1 MILDVLAYPNK
12 KLYQISKEVDKF
24 DNNLANFLDDM
35 YDTMIAKNGIGLAA
49 IQVGVAKRVLI
60 INLVDKESNEQK
72 KEDLLEMVK

>member
-49 IQVGVAKRVLI
+49 IQVGVA
-60 INLVDKESNEQK
+60 NQPC
-72 KEDLLEMVK
+72 